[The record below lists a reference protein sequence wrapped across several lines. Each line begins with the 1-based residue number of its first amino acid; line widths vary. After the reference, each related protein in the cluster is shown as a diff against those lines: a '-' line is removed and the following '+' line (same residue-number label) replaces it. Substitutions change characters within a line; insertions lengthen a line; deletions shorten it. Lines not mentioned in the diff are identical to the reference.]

1 MKILKRFLLVSL
13 LWLAVIASGPGWAAI
28 DTAIPADTYIPP
40 VTELPVDVSAKSYQM
55 INLQGKLTATAGTVI
70 SGPQSLTFKIWDYPP
85 DGSIPLSPWWQET
98 QSVNVDSN
106 GIFNVYLGNVNP
118 ITKVFDPLTKYELG
132 ITVGSGTAMTPRQR
146 LVAVPLANSAYMARN
161 LKGGNVKAFGITAVS
176 GSGEVGVQGIGNR
189 AGGSFES
196 TGGYGVYGNGP
207 TTKGGVVGKTSNAP
221 AFTDYNFGVAG
232 ISDGGN
238 GVYGQS
244 NSTSSDKAGVYA
256 YNGNTIGGQAIKG
269 YSNKGDGVVG
279 YTGGSNKSG
288 VYGFSNV
295 ANGIGVTGR
304 SSSTG
309 AGVFAENTGTGPAL
323 EVGGSGWIK
332 VNSGTGTATSLF
344 PTEFMWETTIN
355 KPAGVVTI
363 AATSGIIGRPIR
375 VQNTFVKSNS
385 IILATV
391 QNSGQ
396 NDAAV
401 VSEIGNGYF
410 KLFSPG
416 SSERKIAFLVI
427 NQ

>member
-1 MKILKRFLLVSL
+1 MKVSKKFLLVGL
-13 LWLAVIASGPGWAAI
+13 LLLAVIASGPAWAAI
-28 DTAIPADTYIPP
+28 ETAIPAESYAPP
-40 VTELPVDVSAKSYQM
+40 VTEVITTAPYPYEM
-55 INLQGKLTATAGTVI
+55 INLQGKLTGTGGAPMSGTI
-70 SGPQSLTFKIWDYPP
+70 SITFKIWDYPP
-85 DGSIPLSPWWQET
+85 DGSIPLAPLWQET
-98 QSVNVDSN
+98 QSVNVSAD
-106 GIFNVYLGNVNP
+106 GIFNVYLGSVNP
-118 ITKVFDPLTKYELG
+118 MNFVFDPLTKYELG
-132 ITVGSGTAMTPRQR
+132 IKVGAESEMTPRQL
-146 LVAVPLANSAYMARN
+146 LVAVPLANSAYMARS
-161 LKGGNVKAFGITAVS
+161 LKGGSVKAFGNPAVS
-176 GSGEVGVQGIGNR
+176 G
-189 AGGSFES
+189 ES
-196 TGGYGVYGNGP
+196 TGSYGVYGVGP

-221 AFTDYNFGVAG
+221 AFTDGNFGVAG

-244 NSTSSDKAGVYA
+244 NSTSLDKAAVYG
-256 YNGNTIGGQAIKG
+256 YNNLGQAIKG
-269 YSNKGDGVVG
+269 WSNSGDSVVG
-279 YTGGSNKSG
+279 YSAGANKSG
-288 VYGFSNV
+288 VYGNSTV

-304 SSSTG
+304 STQFRGVAGHSGSSVN
-309 AGVFAENTGTGPAL
+309 AGVYAENTGTGPAL

-332 VNSGTGTATSLF
+332 VNSGTGTATSLL
-344 PTEFMWETTIN
+344 PTEIMWETTIN

-375 VQNTFVKSNS
+375 VLNTFVKSNS